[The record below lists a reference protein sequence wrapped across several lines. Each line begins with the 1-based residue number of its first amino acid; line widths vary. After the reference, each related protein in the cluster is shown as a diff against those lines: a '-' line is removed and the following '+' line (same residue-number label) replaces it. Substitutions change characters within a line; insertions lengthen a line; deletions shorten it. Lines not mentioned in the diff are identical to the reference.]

1 MGAQQA
7 SDRDRLTPTL
17 LFILAP
23 GIIIVIII
31 FVIIVIVIIIIVI
44 IIFVIIIFV
53 IIIFVIIIIVIIV
66 IGMLALSGALALQL
80 FDKLFFHF
88 YFQRRSWSFQQCNAD
103 QHITQ
108 LTQQTN
114 TIQIQ
119 QQCAL
124 LYHFIINIC
133 FTITN
138 IVFLTTKWINL
149 EWRVFVMSWLETGE
163 DRREVTIIWFRLFT
177 FFPFPF

>member
-44 IIFVIIIFV
+44 IIFVIIIIVIIIFV

-80 FDKLFFHF
+80 FDKIFFHF
-88 YFQRRSWSFQQCNAD
+88 YFQRRS
-103 QHITQ
+103 
-108 LTQQTN
+108 
-114 TIQIQ
+114 
-119 QQCAL
+119 
-124 LYHFIINIC
+124 
-133 FTITN
+133 
-138 IVFLTTKWINL
+138 
-149 EWRVFVMSWLETGE
+149 
-163 DRREVTIIWFRLFT
+163 
-177 FFPFPF
+177 